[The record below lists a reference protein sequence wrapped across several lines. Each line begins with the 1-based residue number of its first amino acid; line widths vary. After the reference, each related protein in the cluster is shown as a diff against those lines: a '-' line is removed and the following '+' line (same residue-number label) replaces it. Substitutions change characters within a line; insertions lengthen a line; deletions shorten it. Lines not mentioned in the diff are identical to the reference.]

1 MITSL
6 PRSTRPPSPHPLV
19 PVSPQAVL
27 SVRVVTRGQDLI
39 PRIAYVYPT
48 SAHTLEAHEVYAVEH
63 GLTSLVWS
71 ASRDQ
76 GWDVRP
82 VHGHD
87 ERGHYYAG
95 AELVLDVHTYEA
107 ARVGERV
114 LADVAL
120 ALEVGS

>member
-1 MITSL
+1 M
-6 PRSTRPPSPHPLV
+6 
-19 PVSPQAVL
+19 
-27 SVRVVTRGQDLI
+27 RVITRGQDLI

-63 GLTSLVWS
+63 G
-71 ASRDQ
+71 
-76 GWDVRP
+76 P

-120 ALEVGS
+120 ALEVA